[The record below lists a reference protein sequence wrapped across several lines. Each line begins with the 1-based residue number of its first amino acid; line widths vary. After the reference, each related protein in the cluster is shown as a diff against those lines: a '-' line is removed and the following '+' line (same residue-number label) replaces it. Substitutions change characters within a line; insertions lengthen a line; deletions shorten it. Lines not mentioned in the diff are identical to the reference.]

1 MYEIETELFLMF
13 ALAHLKMGLAIGI
26 QDYELFP
33 VVQDNGDEEVLLLKD
48 GEMLRAWKGNEE
60 ESVQHLR
67 HIIKTERRSDDN
79 AVFYDK
85 DRTGVT
91 WRFLKIDMPFLNIV
105 INGDGRVFQ
114 GIVNRL
120 SSLMRATLETDKNH
134 DLN

>member
-1 MYEIETELFLMF
+1 MHEIEVELFLMF
-13 ALAHLKMGLAIGI
+13 CLAHLKAGLTIGI

-33 VVQDNGDEEVLLLKD
+33 VTQDNGDEEILLLKD
-48 GEMLRAWKGNEE
+48 GDMLRAWKGDEE
-60 ESVQHLR
+60 EAVQHLR

-79 AVFYDK
+79 VVFYSK

-105 INGDGRVFQ
+105 VNGDQKVFQ

-120 SSLMRATLETDKNH
+120 SSLMRATLEADQNPE
-134 DLN
+134 LN